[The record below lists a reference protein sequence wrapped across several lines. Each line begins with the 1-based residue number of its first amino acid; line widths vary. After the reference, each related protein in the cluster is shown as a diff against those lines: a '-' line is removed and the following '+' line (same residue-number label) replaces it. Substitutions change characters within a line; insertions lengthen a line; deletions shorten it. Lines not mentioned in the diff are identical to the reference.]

1 MGKWRAIIPI
11 TFALVV
17 SLIASLLIYQWLQ
30 TQTETEV
37 SGNGHMKPELNIVAV
52 AVAAEDLPFGQKIQP
67 KMVKVA
73 NYLKES
79 LPPESF
85 SDPAL
90 LEGRVVMT
98 SIKENEPIIEHRLA
112 PKGVNMG
119 GVSAIVKTGKRAIA
133 VKGDKVIGISGFIQP
148 GNQVDVLVTV
158 TDPQRKSEV
167 TKVVLEKILV
177 LATGTLIQEDGK
189 GKTAPVDVYT
199 LEVTPEEGENLAL
212 AAAKGKLQFALR
224 NTADSDTVITKG
236 ATIPQLLSSFRAEP
250 PIPKV
255 KKRSVQRPAFIMEV
269 IKDGKVNQTQFKQ

>member
-11 TFALVV
+11 TFALAV
-17 SLIASLLIYQWLQ
+17 SLITSFLIYRWLQ
-30 TQTETEV
+30 TQTASEV
-37 SGNGHMKPELNIVAV
+37 AGNGHLKPETNIVAV

-90 LEGRVVMT
+90 LEGRVVT
-98 SIKENEPIIEHRLA
+98 ASIKENEPIIEHRLA

-119 GVSAIVKTGKRAIA
+119 GVSAIVKTGKRAVA

-148 GNQVDVLVTV
+148 GNRVDVLVTIK
-158 TDPQRKSEV
+158 DPKKDAEV
-167 TKVVLEKILV
+167 TKVVLENILV
-177 LATGTLIQEDGK
+177 LATGSLMQEDGK

-199 LEVTPEEGENLAL
+199 LEVTPEEGEKLAL
-212 AAAKGKLQFALR
+212 AATKGKLQFALR
-224 NTADSDTVITKG
+224 NTADSDTVITAG
-236 ATIPQLLSSFRAEP
+236 ATIPHLLSSFRDEPAEP
-250 PIPKV
+250 KAQ
-255 KKRSVQRPAFIMEV
+255 KRRFRKPVFIMEV
-269 IKDGKVNQTQFKQ
+269 IKDGKVTKIKF

>member
-1 MGKWRAIIPI
+1 MRKWRAIIPI
-11 TFALVV
+11 TFALAV
-17 SLIASLLIYQWLQ
+17 SLITSFLIYRWLQ
-30 TQTETEV
+30 TQTASEV
-37 SGNGHMKPELNIVAV
+37 GSNGHLKPEPNIVAV

-90 LEGRVVMT
+90 LEGRVVTT

-119 GVSAIVKTGKRAIA
+119 GVSAIVKPGKRAVA

-148 GNQVDVLVTV
+148 GNRVDVLVTIK
-158 TDPQRKSEV
+158 DPQKDSEV
-167 TKVVLEKILV
+167 TKVVLENILV
-177 LATGTLIQEDGK
+177 LATGSLIQEDGK

-199 LEVTPEEGENLAL
+199 LEVTPEEGEKLAL
-212 AAAKGKLQFALR
+212 AATKGKLQFALR
-224 NTADSDTVITKG
+224 NAADSDTVITSG
-236 ATIPQLLSSFRAEP
+236 ATIPYLLSSFGVEP
-250 PIPKV
+250 PKPKA
-255 KKRSVQRPAFIMEV
+255 KRRSVQKPAFIMEV
-269 IKDGKVNQTQFKQ
+269 IKEGKVIKTQFKQ